1 MSIMPHLQ
9 LDLPSHYPLEVKRDL
24 AQRLGELYGAIM
36 QTTAS
41 IKFYR
46 RTATFT
52 RRASWA

>member
-46 RTATFT
+46 RTAAFT
-52 RRASWA
+52 RGASWA